1 MSCHY
6 MIDMEEAAG
15 EMYRCQWYVDLWDE
29 FSQKKR
35 DKKEESVQMDI
46 EDDTSSITSMTSV

>member
-1 MSCHY
+1 

-15 EMYRCQWYVDLWDE
+15 DLYRCQWYVDLWDE
-29 FSQKKR
+29 FSNKK
-35 DKKEESVQMDI
+35 KKEESLQMDI